1 MTNITIGLEKS
12 EGEILA
18 FKVSDEA
25 LEIAAGAA
33 QDVTLSDSAV
43 EQIDKGWLQRE
54 RDELRAA
61 LGRLLSDVEADV
73 ASPAAYGFPV
83 EDEQHPYHKSVLAA
97 RKALEGVA

>member
-1 MTNITIGLEKS
+1 MSKLRKAAFIKRWGS
-12 EGEILA
+12 DGEQFLT
-18 FKVSDEA
+18 
-25 LEIAAGAA
+25 LYGPAGAA